1 MLDPSPP
8 STSTSTSPTKLHLDL
23 PRLARS
29 FADQGYIVLRGVISK
44 PELAKVQRRLA
55 DEFDTWK
62 TSTESF
68 QGGGLLSG
76 HLNCYPGEIAKGVVH
91 ELRDTGTLEL
101 VNHLF
106 PTDPRA
112 TRIGCNF
119 NLPGSV
125 AQHYHMDGIFLESF
139 MVVNVAVV
147 DTSLE
152 NGAIDVVP
160 TTHKRFYRYWEFAAG
175 RVYRGSTRLPMSA
188 GDVLIRTSTLWH
200 RGMPNRTRVARP
212 MLALT
217 LGEKGVD
224 VDDPFAFNAGR
235 TQFQTN
241 WFTTSLLGRLRER
254 TTVAA
259 PLTYSAYRFAHS
271 LLSNKGYASF

>member
-1 MLDPSPP
+1 MSDSAAARQLASTPSKATLDF
-8 STSTSTSPTKLHLDL
+8 
-23 PRLARS
+23 PRLQRE
-29 FADQGYIVLRGVISK
+29 FAEEGFIVLPGMISK
-44 PELAKVQRRLA
+44 PALAAVQAQLTDA
-55 DEFDTWK
+55 FAVWK
-62 TSTESF
+62 KSTESF

-76 HLNCYPGEIAKGVVH
+76 HLNCYPGEAARGIFTELHESGVF
-91 ELRDTGTLEL
+91 ELA
-101 VNHLF
+101 HALF
-106 PTDPRA
+106 PTPPTA
-112 TRIGCNF
+112 TRLGCNF

-125 AQHYHMDGIFLESF
+125 AQHYHMDGVYLESF
-139 MVVNVAVV
+139 LVVNVAVV
-147 DTSLE
+147 DTRLE

-160 TTHKRFYRYWEFAAG
+160 KTHKRFFRYCEFAAR
-175 RVYRGSTRLPMSA
+175 RVYRDATRLPMSA

-200 RGMPNRTRVARP
+200 RGMPNRTQTARP
-212 MLALT
+212 MLAFT

-224 VDDPFAFNAGR
+224 TDNPFAFNEGR

-271 LLSNKGYASF
+271 LFSNKGYASF